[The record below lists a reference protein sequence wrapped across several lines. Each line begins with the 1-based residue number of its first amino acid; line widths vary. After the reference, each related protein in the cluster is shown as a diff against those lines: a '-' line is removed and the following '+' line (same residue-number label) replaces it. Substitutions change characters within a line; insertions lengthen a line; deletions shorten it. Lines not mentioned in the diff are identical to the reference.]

1 MAHIVK
7 LPYCHVAKTLVRD
20 NNYKA
25 YTLYHLRAIF
35 VVSPYPVRT
44 ISLLIDTD
52 RVRTRYGSGSFLMK
66 GINEKNRYKA
76 VFCF

>member
-44 ISLLIDTD
+44 IS
-52 RVRTRYGSGSFLMK
+52 VSSPFL
-66 GINEKNRYKA
+66 
-76 VFCF
+76 